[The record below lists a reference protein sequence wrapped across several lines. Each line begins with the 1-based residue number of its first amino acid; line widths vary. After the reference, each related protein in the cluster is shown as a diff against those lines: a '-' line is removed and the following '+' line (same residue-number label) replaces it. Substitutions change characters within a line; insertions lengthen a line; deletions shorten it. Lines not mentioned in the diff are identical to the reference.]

1 LLNSPFVIEV
11 ARALAE
17 RVAAEHR
24 GDERQV
30 VAALYRILYQ
40 RGPEREELEQALAF
54 WRAPST
60 ADVAKPADK
69 APTGRL
75 TRWEELAQV
84 LLLANEVAFVD

>member
-1 LLNSPFVIEV
+1 
-11 ARALAE
+11 
-17 RVAAEHR
+17 
-24 GDERQV
+24 
-30 VAALYRILYQ
+30 
-40 RGPEREELEQALAF
+40 LEQALAF

-60 ADVAKPADK
+60 ADAAKPADK